1 MKNTI
6 YITLLLLFFA
16 CNTDDNTVTPE
27 QTNKV
32 LLLKVDYLTNQF
44 EGGKELAFSESDS
57 FTISSTYNPPG
68 DFGDIQLYYNEL
80 NEKIFDGTIIWLGLG
95 ERAYPATLNITETFS
110 TTTQTL
116 DLPELT
122 LFETVVYDPLAFYPE
137 TIDYSNIWNAINNL
151 EAVASYRNSNP
162 QGKIN
167 LFLYTPSVGIGDP
180 ADWDWYIYI
189 KN

>member
-1 MKNTI
+1 MKNII
-6 YITLLLLFFA
+6 YILFLSLICA
-16 CNTDDNTVTPE
+16 CNTDENTVTPE

-32 LLLKVDYLTNQF
+32 LLLKVDFLTHQF
-44 EGGKELAFSESDS
+44 EGGKEFTFSGSDN

-68 DFGDIQLYYNEL
+68 DFGDIQLYYSEL

-95 ERAYPATLNITETFS
+95 ERAYPDTLNTTETFT

-116 DLPELT
+116 DLPELD
-122 LFETVVYDPLAFYPE
+122 LFETVTYDPSAFYPE
-137 TIDYSNIWNAINNL
+137 TIAYSNIWNAISNL
-151 EAVASYRNSNP
+151 EAVTSFRNSNP

-167 LFLYTPSVGIGDP
+167 LFLYTPSVGIGNP
-180 ADWDWYIYI
+180 EQWDWYVYI